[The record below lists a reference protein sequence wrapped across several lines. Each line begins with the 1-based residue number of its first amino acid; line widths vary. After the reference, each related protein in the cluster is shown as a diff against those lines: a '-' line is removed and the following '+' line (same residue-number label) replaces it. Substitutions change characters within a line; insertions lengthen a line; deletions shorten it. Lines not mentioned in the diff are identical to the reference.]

1 MTASTSSS
9 ADPLAQLHA
18 RATAPNAVAADW
30 LAYGNARLTQAGRDT
45 HGLRDALSAFV
56 RAWRLDASSDPT
68 LLPKIAQTAFVVRDW
83 PLVESATEL
92 LLAREPAD
100 ANALVWRSAAMQ
112 QRDDFDEAQRLLL
125 EAARVAPNNPVVLHK
140 LALCIKEQGRF
151 AEAEALLRRV
161 LELSPDNPHAQFDL
175 AELEIRAGRF
185 AQAWPHYEA
194 RLAFDDGIDNAQQAL
209 DAISPHWRG
218 EPLAGK
224 TLIVYGEQ
232 GHGDCLWAARFLP
245 LLAQRARDEGGR
257 VIFGHDGPLRSLFE
271 RMLPADVKL
280 ETNLDTHPDFHC
292 GLMSL
297 PLYLGIHDAAGWSQ
311 PYLSADPA
319 RVEAWRAYVA
329 GLATNGPQG
338 GQPAG
343 QLAKEQAAQ
352 QNRPCRVGIVWNGN
366 PAHVRDARRSVPVEQ
381 LEALL
386 AVPDVTWFALSPGR
400 EATVAQWRAH
410 GVNIV
415 DPTAHFGA
423 GFDDV
428 AALLMNLDLV
438 VTIDS
443 GPAHLAGALGVPTCL
458 MIDHVSAWFWGN
470 ETQGTPW
477 YGSIGLYRQP
487 SVGAWTPVI
496 ERVKARVEAL
506 AAAVAAAHR
515 E

>member
-1 MTASTSSS
+1 MTASTPSS
-9 ADPLAQLHA
+9 ADALAQLHA

-30 LAYGNARLTQAGRDT
+30 LAYGNALFTQAGRDAQR
-45 HGLRDALSAFV
+45 LRDALSAFV

-68 LLPKIAQTAFVVRDW
+68 LLPKIAQTAFIVRDW

-92 LLAREPAD
+92 LLARDAAD

-112 QRDDFDEAQRLLL
+112 QRDDFNEAQRLLL

-161 LELSPDNPHAQFDL
+161 LELSPDSPHAQFDL

-194 RLAFDDGIDNAQQAL
+194 RLAFDDGIGNAQQAL
-209 DAISPHWRG
+209 AALSPHWRG
-218 EPLAGK
+218 EPLEGR
-224 TLIVYGEQ
+224 TLVVYGEQ
-232 GHGDCLWAARFLP
+232 GHGDCLWAARFVP

-257 VIFGHDGPLRSLFE
+257 VIFGHDGPLRALFE

-280 ETNLDTHPDFHC
+280 ETSLDTHPDFHC

-297 PLYLGIHDAAGWSQ
+297 PLYLGIHDAAGWAQ

-319 RVEAWRAYVA
+319 RVEAWRGYIVA
-329 GLATNGPQG
+329 PATSSQSSGPQ
-338 GQPAG
+338 ADRH
-343 QLAKEQAAQ
+343 
-352 QNRPCRVGIVWNGN
+352 NRVCRVGIVWNGN

-381 LEALL
+381 IEALL
-386 AVPDVTWFALSPGR
+386 AVPGVTWFALSPGR

-428 AALLMNLDLV
+428 AALMMNLDLV

-477 YGSIGLYRQP
+477 YGSLELYRQP
-487 SVGAWTPVI
+487 SVGAWAPVI

-506 AAAVAAAHR
+506 AAATADGHR
-515 E
+515 S

>member
-1 MTASTSSS
+1 MTASTSSG
-9 ADPLAQLHA
+9 ADALAQLHA

-30 LAYGNARLTQAGRDT
+30 RAYGDALCMQVGRDPNR
-45 HGLRDALSAFV
+45 LRDALSALV

-68 LLPKIAQTAFVVRDW
+68 LLPKIAQTAFIVRDW

-92 LLAREPAD
+92 LLARDGAD
-100 ANALVWRSAAMQ
+100 ANALVWRAAAMQ
-112 QRDDFDEAQRLLL
+112 QRDDFNEAQRLLL

-151 AEAEALLRRV
+151 AEAEALLHRV
-161 LELSPDNPHAQFDL
+161 LELSPDSPHAQFDL

-209 DAISPHWRG
+209 AAISPHWHG

-245 LLAQRARDEGGR
+245 RLAQRARDEGGR
-257 VIFGHDGPLRSLFE
+257 VIFGHDGPLRTLFE

-280 ETNLDTHPDFHC
+280 ETSLDTHPDFHC

-297 PLYLGIHDAAGWSQ
+297 PLYLGVHDAAGWSQ

-319 RVEAWRAYVA
+319 RVEAWRAYVVA
-329 GLATNGPQG
+329 LATNGQPGSAQQSS
-338 GQPAG
+338 GQ
-343 QLAKEQAAQ
+343 QVDQQAAQ
-352 QNRPCRVGIVWNGN
+352 QSRQCRVGIVWNGN
-366 PAHVRDARRSVPVEQ
+366 PAHVRDARRSVPIEQ

-386 AVPDVTWFALSPGR
+386 AVPEVTWFALSPGR

-415 DPTAHFGA
+415 DPTARFGA

-477 YGSIGLYRQP
+477 YGSIELYRQP
-487 SVGAWTPVI
+487 SVGAWAPVI

-506 AAAVAAAHR
+506 AAAAAQR
-515 E
+515 G